1 MYHPPFRYIL
11 ITKTQCRGLKHV
23 SLLQT
28 CTVPIFSFYTPTTC
42 KNATVHDTDSHVQ
55 LASIFSQFNAGFAF
69 SIIHNKDVQN
79 RLKSHQIPSQVTFIY
94 QFRMVIY
101 LFLKRYFGMHCNTVL
116 EIYHSKISSPA
127 RYLKII

>member
-28 CTVPIFSFYTPTTC
+28 CTVPIFSFYTPTPC

-55 LASIFSQFNAGFAF
+55 LASIFSQFNAAF
-69 SIIHNKDVQN
+69 CIFHNSQQRRSKSIK
-79 RLKSHQIPSQVTFIY
+79 IPSNPITSDF
-94 QFRMVIY
+94 Y
-101 LFLKRYFGMHCNTVL
+101 LSIPHGNLPF
-116 EIYHSKISSPA
+116 SQKIFWNALQYGSRNLPF
-127 RYLKII
+127 